1 MSRPRGLPKTSRM
14 RHDEHFVE
22 ALISPRGETVGHMV
36 DLDRLVPNPDQ
47 PRKEFNAMEELVNSV
62 KEQGVLVPILI
73 RALEDGRFQ
82 VVAGERRFRACR
94 EAGLRQIPCIEM
106 EVDERGV
113 LELSLVEN
121 IQRRDLSA
129 FEEADAIAELF
140 ETHDYTHEVI
150 ARKLGKSRSSVTEML
165 TIATVP
171 KAIREECRHAD
182 ITAKT
187 MLLEIA
193 KCPDAATM
201 LGLVRSIRDEG
212 LQRADARQIKRAH
225 KETPDRPR
233 PFVFRFQPE
242 DGQYRINLQFRKHEV
257 ERSEVIAALR
267 DLIHR
272 LEHEAKD

>member
-1 MSRPRGLPKTSRM
+1 M

-47 PRKEFNAMEELVNSV
+47 PRKEFNAIDELVNSV
-62 KEQGVLVPILI
+62 KEQGVLAPILV
-73 RALEDGRFQ
+73 RAIDEGRFQ
-82 VVAGERRFRACR
+82 VVAGERRFRACQ

-106 EVDERGV
+106 EVDDRGV

-140 ETHDYTHEVI
+140 ETYDYTHEVI
-150 ARKLGKSRSSVTEML
+150 ARKLGKSRSSITEVL
-165 TIATVP
+165 TIATIP

-182 ITAKT
+182 ILAKS

-193 KCPDAATM
+193 KCPDATTM
-201 LGLVRSIRDEG
+201 LALVRSIRDEG

-242 DGQYRINLQFRKHEV
+242 DRQYRINLQFRKHDV
-257 ERSEVIAALR
+257 DRSEVIAALR

-272 LEHEAKD
+272 LEHEVEE